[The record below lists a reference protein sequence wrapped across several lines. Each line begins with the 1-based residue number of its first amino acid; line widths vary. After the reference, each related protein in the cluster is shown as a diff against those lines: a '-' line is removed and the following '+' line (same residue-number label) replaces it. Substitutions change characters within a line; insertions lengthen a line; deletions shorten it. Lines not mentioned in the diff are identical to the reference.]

1 MYGPAHKF
9 THFPESVPKE
19 VLLLK
24 QLEYDVG
31 VEQSTGVLMIN
42 FNYSYGYVCLADRRN
57 WKFIETDSLSWR
69 NSRWG

>member
-57 WKFIETDSLSWR
+57 
-69 NSRWG
+69 